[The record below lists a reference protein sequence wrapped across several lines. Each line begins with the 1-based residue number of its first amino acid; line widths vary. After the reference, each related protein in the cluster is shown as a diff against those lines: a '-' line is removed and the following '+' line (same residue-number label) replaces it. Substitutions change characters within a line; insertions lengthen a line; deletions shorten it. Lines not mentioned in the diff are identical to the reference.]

1 MRTILRHLP
10 NVITTLRL
18 AAAPTTAGLLAAGH
32 FNAAFGI
39 FAFAGLSDAADG
51 FLAKRFNLGT
61 PLGRILD
68 PAADKALMLAVFVTL
83 ALIDNVPVWLAG
95 TVIARDALIL
105 AGLAVAIAWRAP
117 IAVRPLMLG
126 KICTAL
132 QVLYIGLHLASLA
145 FEFPLGAVVP
155 ADAYVVATIS
165 WLSGVAYLWVWL
177 RAMTGAVRARDTSR
191 A

>member
-1 MRTILRHLP
+1 MKTVLRHLP

-39 FAFAGLSDAADG
+39 FAVAGLSDAADG
-51 FLAKRFNLGT
+51 FLAKRFNLAT

-68 PAADKALMLAVFVTL
+68 PAADKALMLAVFATL
-83 ALIDNVPVWLAG
+83 AVLENVPLWLAA

-105 AGLAVAIAWRAP
+105 GGLALAIAWRVP
-117 IAVRPLMLG
+117 ISVKPLIVG

-132 QVLYIGLHLASLA
+132 QVLYIGAHLASLA
-145 FEFPLGAVVP
+145 FQFSLGWAVP
-155 ADAYVVATIS
+155 TDAYTVAAIS
-165 WLSGVAYLWVWL
+165 WLSGFAYLWVWL
-177 RAMTGAVRARDTSR
+177 KAMSGDTRARDASR